1 MRRNAKDRI
10 AKLGVSIVYIFGSKA
25 VGRGSSLSD
34 VDIGVVLKDSV
45 LYKDARS
52 VYQSLFE
59 IFSDLYPKSKVDI
72 VFLQAAPIPLQYAAT
87 KEGRLLF
94 EADPRTTVEY
104 ENRVVNEYLDF
115 KPTLDYFVEIATLR
129 YGKA

>member
-1 MRRNAKDRI
+1 MRRNARDRI
-10 AKLGVSIVYIFGSKA
+10 AKLGVSIVYVFGSKA
-25 VGRGSSLSD
+25 VGRSSTLSD
-34 VDIGVVLKDSV
+34 VDIGVVLKASV
-45 LYKDARS
+45 LDKDARS

-59 IFSDLYPKSKVDI
+59 IFSDVYPESKVDLI
-72 VFLQAAPIPLQYAAT
+72 FLRAAPIPLQYSAI
-87 KEGRLLF
+87 KEGRILF

-115 KPTLDYFVEIATLR
+115 KPTLDYFDEIATAR